1 MHALKTLVAVTAVSL
16 TMNACASAGSSVA
29 TQPSRAPL
37 ANGTQLV
44 SADNR
49 VASATGAVTSPTTV
63 KVANYNWLDV
73 NVYAVQG
80 GTRVRLG
87 SVTSMSSGTFQ
98 LPARFLQQSAPV
110 RLLVDPIGSTEGY
123 MTNGIMVQGGQQIS
137 FSVQNALQFSSI
149 SVVAGR

>member
-1 MHALKTLVAVTAVSL
+1 MHALKTLVTAAAVTLSM
-16 TMNACASAGSSVA
+16 TACASGGSGSLV
-29 TQPSRAPL
+29 TQPHAPV

-49 VASATGAVTSPTTV
+49 VAAAGVPSAPATV
-63 KVANYNWLDV
+63 RVANYNWLDV

-98 LPARFLQQSAPV
+98 LPARFLQQSAAV
-110 RLLVDPIGSTEGY
+110 RLLVDPIGSTEGH
-123 MTNGIMVQGGQQIS
+123 MTDGVMVRGGQQIS
-137 FSVQNALQFSSI
+137 FNVQNALQLSSV
-149 SVVAGR
+149 SVGSR

>member
-1 MHALKTLVAVTAVSL
+1 MHALKTLLAVTAASL
-16 TMNACASAGSSVA
+16 TMNACASAGTSIA
-29 TQPSRAPL
+29 TQPRAPL

-49 VASATGAVTSPTTV
+49 VATATGAISAPATV
-63 KVANYNWLDV
+63 RVANYNWLDV

-87 SVTSMSSGTFQ
+87 SVTSMSNGTFQ
-98 LPARFLQQSAPV
+98 LPARFLQQSSPV
-110 RLLVDPIGSTEGY
+110 RLLVDPIGSTEGH
-123 MTNGIMVQGGQQIS
+123 MTEGIMVQSGQQIS

-149 SVVAGR
+149 SVAGR